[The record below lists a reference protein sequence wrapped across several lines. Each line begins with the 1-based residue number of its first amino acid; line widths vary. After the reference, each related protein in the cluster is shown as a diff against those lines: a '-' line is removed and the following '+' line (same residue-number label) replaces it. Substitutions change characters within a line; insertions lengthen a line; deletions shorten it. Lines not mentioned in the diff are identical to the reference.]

1 MKAEENRKKGVHA
14 MEEKLNE
21 VLLDGEK
28 IRWSGRPAPF
38 KLLATPSRRSLI
50 LTWAICSGALALI
63 LGALVPFYI
72 RAQRTMV
79 DLLVL
84 LVITAFLPVMI
95 SIRPLLDKRC
105 LERSTIYAITNYR
118 VLALVNGELMFIP
131 ISRQLSHAIEN
142 RDGEAGNLCFCEAVG
157 RKTRKTLD
165 YAVMGV
171 DRVSSTQ
178 SSVPGLMFFHIP
190 HPESLLGYLS

>member
-1 MKAEENRKKGVHA
+1 

-95 SIRPLLDKRC
+95 SIAPC
-105 LERSTIYAITNYR
+105 WINGVWNAAPFMPSPTTGCWPWST
-118 VLALVNGELMFIP
+118 
-131 ISRQLSHAIEN
+131 
-142 RDGEAGNLCFCEAVG
+142 GN
-157 RKTRKTLD
+157 
-165 YAVMGV
+165 
-171 DRVSSTQ
+171 
-178 SSVPGLMFFHIP
+178 
-190 HPESLLGYLS
+190 